1 MYKVGPHHDNTG
13 HVLENL
19 QPYIDLLLVK
29 IIFFVYFLDV
39 FSPYKQGLHLKAL
52 ENG

>member
-1 MYKVGPHHDNTG
+1 MYKVGPYHDDTG

-29 IIFFVYFLDV
+29 IMFLRLFFRCLQ
-39 FSPYKQGLHLKAL
+39 SL
-52 ENG
+52 